1 MAVKVPK
8 RIVIDLSLHLA
19 ATSFLALLVY
29 SLTKDLRYI
38 WICILGGILL
48 DIDHFV
54 DYFIYFKFKF
64 NLDNFFDCRYLESGK
79 TYLIFHSWELVLLN
93 FILAVKT
100 GSVPVYVF
108 FLSMVIHLLIDNMQ
122 RDNLLAYFLLYRIAR
137 KFNSDIL
144 LPEYKGRMK

>member
-1 MAVKVPK
+1 MAVKILK
-8 RIVIDLSLHLA
+8 RIIIDLSLHLA
-19 ATSFLALLVY
+19 ATLVLALLIY

-38 WICILGGILL
+38 WICISGGIFL
-48 DIDHFV
+48 DIDHFL
-54 DYFIYFKFKF
+54 DYFIYFKLKF
-64 NLDNFFDCRYLESGK
+64 SLDNFFSCRYLDSGK
-79 TYLIFHSWELVLLN
+79 TYLIFHSWELVFLM

-122 RDNLLAYFLLYRIAR
+122 RDNLLVYFLLYRMAR